1 MPRRM
6 FGCRLE
12 EPWYDRAMAAVQR
25 SGARSVQEW
34 LEGVVQAEIV
44 RVEGTGEGSEDGEA
58 PAPPAE
64 QLATARAQIRGM
76 EDLIANQRERI
87 ADSQAHAVSLQA
99 EVDRLNG
106 HLEDANANVRAANA
120 NVERITLMLPAARD
134 TSAQGASGWR
144 FWRRWGR

>member
-6 FGCRLE
+6 FGCRLD
-12 EPWYDRAMAAVQR
+12 EPWYERAMTAIQR

-44 RVEGTGEGSEDGEA
+44 RVEGVEQGGEDGEVG
-58 PAPPAE
+58 APPSE

-76 EDLIANQRERI
+76 EELIASQRERI
-87 ADSQAHAVSLQA
+87 ADSQAHAVTLQA
-99 EVDRLNG
+99 EIDRLNG

-120 NVERITLMLPAARD
+120 NVERMTLMLPAARD
-134 TSAQGASGWR
+134 ASVRGNSGWR
-144 FWRRWGR
+144 FWRRWGS